1 MATILIV
8 EDNPLMQRILELA
21 LGNQGYHI
29 LMAGNGLDAI
39 ECLEKMPVDL
49 ALVDV
54 GMPKMDG
61 LTLLSHLRADDRYAA
76 LPVVML
82 TANGQEAVRSQALI
96 LGADGFLTKPISS
109 RDLLDTLSRFVYAQT

>member
-8 EDNPLMQRILELA
+8 EDNPLMQRVLGLA

-29 LMAGNGLDAI
+29 LMAANGLEAI
-39 ECLEKMPVDL
+39 KHLEETHVDL

-54 GMPKMDG
+54 GMPQMDG
-61 LTLLSHLRADDRYAA
+61 LTLLSRLRADDRYAA

-82 TANGQEAVRSQALI
+82 TANGQDAVRSQALM
-96 LGADGFLTKPISS
+96 LGADGFLTKPTSS
-109 RDLLDTLSRFVYAQT
+109 HDLFDTISRFIYART